1 MTTSYILYGMPVSM
15 FTGKAR
21 AYLRKRGVPLVE
33 RLVSDPRFIGDIAPS
48 LGRLM
53 IPVLEAPDGT
63 IVQDT
68 ADILDYVENVYPPA
82 VSIYPSGPRQSVI
95 ARIFELF
102 GDEGM
107 IRTGMHYRWSF
118 PEQNLDFLRTAFAA
132 GIAPAVDPSQAA
144 AVAEGAMG
152 KMQGYLPVLGITP
165 EVIPAIESAY
175 EDLLAA
181 LDAHFRLS
189 PYLLGGAPSVGDF
202 GLLSSF
208 YAHLGRD
215 PYPAEQMKR
224 RAYFVWR
231 WVERMNAPDADMP
244 EFAGLEPVFAAD
256 DEVAESLGPVLR
268 AVDRLYGDELAAQVA
283 ALDLWLG
290 ERPDIVAGDPVQSQD
305 RERRPRGQL
314 IFDLMGTPVTTSLRV
329 FSVFKL
335 QSVTD
340 AFAILEP
347 GEKASVRDCLEPL
360 GLSRWLDL
368 RASRRISRV
377 QNREVWG
384 DPST

>member
-1 MTTSYILYGMPVSM
+1 MIAPYTLYGMPVSM

-21 AYLRKRGVPLVE
+21 AYLRKRGVPFVE
-33 RLVSDPRFIGDIAPS
+33 RLISDPRFMGDIAPS

-63 IVQDT
+63 IIQDT
-68 ADILDYVENVYPPA
+68 ADILDYVEDVIPPA
-82 VSIYPSGPRQSVI
+82 VSIYPSGPRQSVV

-107 IRTGMHYRWSF
+107 IRTGMHYRWNY

-132 GIAPAVDPSQAA
+132 GIAPGVDPSQAA

-152 KMQGYLPVLGITP
+152 KMQGYLPVLGVTP
-165 EVIPAIESAY
+165 AMIPAMEAAY
-175 EDLLAA
+175 DELLAA

-202 GLLSSF
+202 GLLSAF

-231 WVERMNAPDADMP
+231 WVERMTAPDADMP
-244 EFAGLEPVFAAD
+244 EFAGQAPVFAAD

-268 AVDRLYGDELAAQVA
+268 AVDGIYTDELAAQVA

-290 ERPDIVAGDPVQSQD
+290 EHPEIVAGDPVQSPD
-305 RERRPRGQL
+305 RARRPRGQL
-314 IFDLMGTPVTTSLRV
+314 TFDLLGTPVTTALRA

-335 QSVTD
+335 QAVTD
-340 AFAILEP
+340 TFAALEP
-347 GEKASVRDCLEPL
+347 EEKAAVRAWLEPL

-368 RASRRISRV
+368 RASRRIARV

-384 DPST
+384 DRST

>member
-1 MTTSYILYGMPVSM
+1 MTATYILYGMPVSM

-21 AYLRKRGVPLVE
+21 AYLRKRGVPFVE
-33 RLVSDPRFIGDIAPS
+33 RLISDPRFVGEIAPS

-63 IVQDT
+63 IIQDT
-68 ADILDYVENVYPPA
+68 ADILDYVENVLPPA

-107 IRTGMHYRWSF
+107 IRTGMHFRWNY
-118 PEQNLDFLRTAFAA
+118 PEQNMDFLRTAFAA
-132 GIAPAVDPSQAA
+132 AIAPAVDPSQAA
-144 AVAEGAMG
+144 AVADGAMG
-152 KMQGYLPVLGITP
+152 KMQSYLPALGITP
-165 EVIPAIESAY
+165 TVIPAIESAY
-175 EDLLAA
+175 DELLAA
-181 LDAHFRLS
+181 LDSHFRVS
-189 PYLLGGAPSVGDF
+189 PYLLGGAPCVGDF

-244 EFAGLEPVFAAD
+244 EFAGLDPVLAAD
-256 DEVAESLGPVLR
+256 DGVAESLGPVLR
-268 AVDRLYGDELAAQVA
+268 AVDCIYGAELEAQVA

-290 ERPDIVAGDPVQSQD
+290 EHPDIVAGDPVQSPD
-305 RERRPRGQL
+305 RERRPRGKL
-314 IFDLMGTPVTTSLRV
+314 TFDLVGTPVTTSLRA

-335 QSVTD
+335 QAVTD
-340 AFAILEP
+340 TFAALDP
-347 GEKASVRDCLEPL
+347 EKQASVRACLAPQ

-368 RASRRISRV
+368 RASRRLARV

-384 DPST
+384 DRST

>member
-1 MTTSYILYGMPVSM
+1 MTATYILYGMPVSM

-21 AYLRKRGVPLVE
+21 AYLRKRGVPFVE
-33 RLVSDPRFIGDIAPS
+33 RLISNPRFVAEIAPS
-48 LGRLM
+48 VGRLM
-53 IPVLEAPDGT
+53 IPVLEAPDGA
-63 IVQDT
+63 IIQDT
-68 ADILDYVENVYPPA
+68 ADILDYVEKVLPPA
-82 VSIYPSGPRQSVI
+82 VSIYPAGARQSVI

-107 IRTGMHYRWSF
+107 IRTGMHYRWNY
-118 PEQNLDFLRTAFAA
+118 PEQNMDFLRTAFAA

-152 KMQGYLPVLGITP
+152 KMQGYLPALGITP
-165 EVIPAIESAY
+165 TVIPAIEAAY
-175 EDLLAA
+175 ENLLAA
-181 LDAHFRLS
+181 LDAHFRVS

-202 GLLSSF
+202 GLLSAF

-244 EFAGLEPVFAAD
+244 EFAGLDPVFAPD
-256 DEVAESLGPVLR
+256 DEVAESLVPVLR
-268 AVDRLYGDELAAQVA
+268 AVDRIYGAELEAQVA

-290 ERPDIVAGDPVQSQD
+290 EHPDIVAGDPVQSPD
-305 RERRPRGQL
+305 RERRPRGKL
-314 IFDLMGTPVTTSLRV
+314 TFDLLGTPVTTSLRA

-335 QSVTD
+335 QAVTD
-340 AFAILEP
+340 TFAALDP
-347 GEKASVRDCLEPL
+347 EKQASVRACLAPL

-368 RASRRISRV
+368 RASRRLSRV

-384 DPST
+384 DRST